1 MTVVVGFWG
10 FFLEGGDLPFDIHVD
25 LAVFLGVFQSS
36 HIMNAQHRCFLLLG
50 KRRQNLEYPG

>member
-1 MTVVVGFWG
+1 MTVVVRVLG

-36 HIMNAQHRCFLLLG
+36 HIMNASTGVFFS
-50 KRRQNLEYPG
+50 RQKAPKS